1 MAPPDAP
8 ATSGEAALSSRHEV
22 RVIDGRFCHA
32 ECSCGWRAAGRRLR
46 STARAEA
53 RDHAL
58 LYAGTE
64 ADTEATVD
72 VRADTDQPQR
82 TPAP

>member
-8 ATSGEAALSSRHEV
+8 ATSGEAVLSSRHEV
-22 RVIDGRFCHA
+22 RVIDGRFC
-32 ECSCGWRAAGRRLR
+32 
-46 STARAEA
+46 
-53 RDHAL
+53 HAL